1 MTKEEFDQLPPE
13 EQDRLM
19 QQMQQAQA
27 MRMTF
32 SRDDPYNAVG
42 QDPYGPSKH
51 KEDRGSPPMGAAMQM
66 MNSGGGSG
74 GGAGMGAA
82 AWPAALAAVVVGNET
97 WANKEGRRPDDFG
110 DHAQDMFTGKV
121 LEYDTQALSDKMPG
135 KSGEL
140 VEIAGEM
147 GNPEGLVSN
156 IGKMLKPWD
165 WF

>member
-27 MRMTF
+27 MRQEPQGGGMN
-32 SRDDPYNAVG
+32 PA
-42 QDPYGPSKH
+42 
-51 KEDRGSPPMGAAMQM
+51 MAMQFM
-66 MNSGGGSG
+66 PESAGASGG